1 MSAVKKKL
9 LQSRDAAPTRQATK
23 VVVKQWVMEIA
34 ISVWRRLLVDDGNEA
49 RATLMR
55 PDGMRIL
62 KSLGGAAVAD
72 SETKISKSNL
82 CPEFS
87 GSRMM

>member
-1 MSAVKKKL
+1 
-9 LQSRDAAPTRQATK
+9 
-23 VVVKQWVMEIA
+23 MEIA
-34 ISVWRRLLVDDGNEA
+34 MSVWRRLLVDDGIEA

-62 KSLGGAAVAD
+62 KSLGGAVAAD
-72 SETKISKSNL
+72 SESKKSESNL
-82 CPEFS
+82 CPDFW